1 MENEN
6 FFEKKCVSIHIYV
19 YFDVWLVSRRKIIKT
34 DFDDDSKVE
43 AIVYCLSRTF
53 SNFFTTWQIFLAFIT
68 LWIGA

>member
-6 FFEKKCVSIHIYV
+6 FFEKKCVSIYIYV

-43 AIVYCLSRTF
+43 AKRYWNRV
-53 SNFFTTWQIFLAFIT
+53 
-68 LWIGA
+68 